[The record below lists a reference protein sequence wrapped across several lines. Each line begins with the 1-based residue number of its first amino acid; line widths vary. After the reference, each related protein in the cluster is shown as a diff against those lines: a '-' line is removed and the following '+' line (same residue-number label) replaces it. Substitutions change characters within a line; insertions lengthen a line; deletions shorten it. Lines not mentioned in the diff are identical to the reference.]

1 MLNKTVDSPAG
12 VDMNEPAHKRI
23 SQFSFGMSVLSASNR
38 STLEHLV
45 RSALFKQLGR
55 EAPAQPAPTLVVNSS
70 ARHMHI
76 SPENL
81 EVLFGPGAQL
91 TVHKWLYQEGQFAS
105 EQTVTL
111 IGPRRRVIPSVRIL
125 GPCRTLTQIELALTD
140 AVQLGLDLPVRMSG
154 DIAGTPGGYV
164 MGPKGMLEMKNGII
178 RAARHVHMSPAD
190 AKFYGVKHLDRITL
204 RVTSKDCTTRFDDL
218 LVRVDPSFKLEVH
231 MDTDEANA
239 CDLERATKVELINS

>member
-1 MLNKTVDSPAG
+1 M
-12 VDMNEPAHKRI
+12 
-23 SQFSFGMSVLSASNR
+23 SASLLPNR
-38 STLEHLV
+38 SVVEALV
-45 RSALFKQLGR
+45 RETLFRQLGQS
-55 EAPAQPAPTLVVNSS
+55 APSQPAPVLMVNSS

-81 EVLFGPGAQL
+81 ETLFGKGAEL

-105 EQTVTL
+105 QQTVTL
-111 IGPRRRVIPSVRIL
+111 IGPRKRIIPNLRIL
-125 GPCRTLTQIELALTD
+125 GPCRNLTQIELAITD
-140 AVQLGLDLPVRMSG
+140 AVQLGIDIPVRMSG
-154 DIAGTPGGYV
+154 DIEGTPGGYV

-204 RVTSKDCTTRFDDL
+204 KVTANGCNTRFDDL
-218 LVRVDPSFKLEVH
+218 IVRVDPTFKLEVH

-239 CDLERATKVELINS
+239 CDLERATKVELSKS